1 MSELCPNGS
10 VLGSGSSVEDTA
22 ELWLR
27 LGDEWQHCCV
37 SQMFFFS
44 DLCSTLTSVCVLFAV
59 GEIQALSLLD
69 V

>member
-27 LGDEWQHCCV
+27 LGDEW
-37 SQMFFFS
+37 
-44 DLCSTLTSVCVLFAV
+44 
-59 GEIQALSLLD
+59 
-69 V
+69 